1 MTRNGLL
8 GLAVIVFC
16 VAGVSVGIVRLAPG
30 RSTADLGLA
39 GIAAVLGAA
48 ACIVILRVGHRGS
61 PPWTKWLIVPV
72 LVAALY
78 VNRLDPRWKLALLA
92 LGGGYV
98 AAFLGAVIVRLV
110 RLTR

>member
-1 MTRNGLL
+1 MTKNGLL

-30 RSTADLGLA
+30 RSAADLGLA
-39 GIAAVLGAA
+39 MLAAVLGAV
-48 ACIVILRVGHRGS
+48 ACVVILRVGRRGS

-78 VNRLDPRWKLALLA
+78 VNRLEPRWKLALLA